1 MTEVVKKMVFRLLC
15 THPSSQK
22 ITQPRPYRPYFLKV
36 EFRSARYRVRSDDGK
51 KLLPGTLVDIGSGG
65 SSEQESEFFPGQ
77 LLGGGDA
84 DDENVNGNE
93 SFGDIKFVAGQWGE
107 EDDGAGGGFVL
118 GQIQGC

>member
-1 MTEVVKKMVFRLLC
+1 M
-15 THPSSQK
+15 
-22 ITQPRPYRPYFLKV
+22 
-36 EFRSARYRVRSDDGK
+36 
-51 KLLPGTLVDIGSGG
+51 LPGTLVDIGSGG